1 MKRTSAI
8 AIFLVVAAGT
18 ASAGAAITLRG
29 SDTLEVM
36 TKRIISTCS
45 LDLSGITYGG
55 GGSTV
60 GETNMKNALATPQL
74 TPYQQVAPMSRF
86 FGATS
91 TSAGCLNTSVQGTAE
106 GLEIASDGIAIV
118 TSTAASTQCQGTLAT
133 GGLAKNTTITVQNPP
148 GADTSY
154 TFTDWKDVLRI
165 LYAGRDQA
173 HPNYLDPDGFPY
185 GPADCNSNVRK
196 SLQKSWSKLFQA
208 GCGATPCTQLKH
220 VWRRGD
226 LSGTTDTVIG
236 LTGLPGITKTTAGVV
251 LTTPFCNG
259 RDYEDLDPIR
269 IACDAN
275 DDVCGADGKMGLV
288 QTVFVPDLP
297 TDVAYPTKACDPGV
311 YDWVPA
317 AGVTLDTC
325 PGGGVNAFTLCLMP
339 AFNDPTQAKLFN
351 HSCVKREANDAP
363 FFTPNTTNTLVF
375 NQYLRKPNGSLVKD
389 IVNHEISGAFYRMRS
404 RNLTG
409 CRQDTVDGQVGCLA
423 AQYGCS
429 IGFASQAA
437 LQVAGTAGL
446 VVNSVTATPAT
457 VLGRTYPLA
466 RGLYFNT
473 LKGFENVS
481 NIDDELNLAKCF
493 ADNTVVNAA
502 ASFAGF
508 YPVNA
513 VDPTAK
519 IKCIDFNQS
528 VCSGTPANSN
538 SCANNSS
545 PVPN

>member
-1 MKRTSAI
+1 MKKTSAI
-8 AIFLVVAAGT
+8 AIFLAVAAGT
-18 ASAGAAITLRG
+18 ASAGAAITLGG

-36 TKRIISTCS
+36 TKRIISTCT
-45 LDLSGITYGG
+45 LDLTGVTYGG

-60 GETNMKNALATPQL
+60 GETNMKNALATPVA
-74 TPYQQVAPMSRF
+74 TPNQQVAPMSRY
-86 FGATS
+86 FGNTS
-91 TSAGCLNTSVQGTAE
+91 SSAGCLNASVQGTAE
-106 GLEIASDGIAIV
+106 GLEIAGDGISIV
-118 TSTAASTQCQGTLAT
+118 TSTAGSTQCLGTDPT
-133 GGLAKNTTITVQNPP
+133 GGLAKNTTITVQNAP
-148 GADTSY
+148 GADTNY
-154 TFTDWKDVLRI
+154 TFADWTDVLRV
-165 LYAGRDQA
+165 LYSGRTPKVGSPA
-173 HPNYLDPDGFPY
+173 TNPA
-185 GPADCNSNVRK
+185 ADCGSNLRK

-208 GCGATPCTQLKH
+208 SCGATPCTELKH

-226 LSGTTDTVIG
+226 LSGTTDTFIG
-236 LTGLPGITKTTAGVV
+236 LTGLPGITKNTAGVV

-259 RDYEDLDPIR
+259 KDYEDLDPVR
-269 IACDAN
+269 VPCDAN

-288 QTVFVPDLP
+288 QTVFVPEGLP

-325 PGGGVNAFTLCLMP
+325 PGGGVNVFTLCLMP
-339 AFNDPTQAKLFN
+339 AFNDPTQTKLFN

-375 NQYLRKPNGSLVKD
+375 NEYLRKPNGSLVKD
-389 IVNHEISGAFYRMRS
+389 AENREISGAFYRMRS
-404 RNLTG
+404 RSLTG
-409 CRQDTVDGQVGCLA
+409 CRQDTATQQIGCLA

-429 IGFASQAA
+429 LGFAGQES
-437 LQVAGTAGL
+437 LQVAGTTGL

-457 VLGRTYPLA
+457 VLNRTYPLA

-481 NIDDELNLAKCF
+481 NTTNELNLAKCF
-493 ADNTVVNAA
+493 ADNTLVNAA

-508 YPVNA
+508 VPVNA
-513 VDPTAK
+513 VDATAK

-528 VCSGTPANSN
+528 VCTGAPANSD
-538 SCANNSS
+538 SCSNNVA
-545 PVPN
+545 PFPN